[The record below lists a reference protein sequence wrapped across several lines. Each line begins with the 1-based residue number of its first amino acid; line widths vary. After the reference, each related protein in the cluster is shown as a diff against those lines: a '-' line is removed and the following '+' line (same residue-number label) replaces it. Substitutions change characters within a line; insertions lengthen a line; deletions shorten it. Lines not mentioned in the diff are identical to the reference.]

1 MQFNSVYIYIYIY
14 ISTDRAG
21 LFVLIGRK
29 MTILASLIIV
39 MNVPLFQVKGT
50 PWEGSSRTV
59 ALVWSKAL
67 QKRRRV
73 SYQLMHISDWLPT
86 LYSAAGKKLIFEF
99 QILSPPSPKSISL
112 NELING

>member
-1 MQFNSVYIYIYIY
+1 MYPQV
-14 ISTDRAG
+14 AG
-21 LFVLIGRK
+21 VFVRTGRK
-29 MTILASLIIV
+29 KIILAFLSIV

-59 ALVWSKAL
+59 ALIWSKAL

-86 LYSAAGKKLIFEF
+86 LYAAAGKNAYF
-99 QILSPPSPKSISL
+99 
-112 NELING
+112 